1 MRRLLILAVLVAA
14 TSARAREKLSIEESV
29 SARAQLVREIQTLP
43 AESLQP
49 RAIAILKAKNRLSAD
64 DAKLVEEVF
73 TARMALHETSPEV
86 PEAEG
91 PAPVAFDT
99 AQAEPASA
107 SPGPVRRPRGRPRKV
122 KGIFSPPA
130 SARLGLIGRTNPIW
144 RQLGRSRVGPFPPL
158 ANAGE
163 RYQRRSCSP
172 LILEGEL

>member
-14 TSARAREKLSIEESV
+14 TSARAREELSIEESV
-29 SARAQLVREIQTLP
+29 STRAQLVREIQTLP
-43 AESLQP
+43 ESLQP

-99 AQAEPASA
+99 AQVEPASA
-107 SPGPVRRPRGRPRKV
+107 SRGPVSRRRGRPRKV